1 MGTFDVLLSHG
12 RGDRNF
18 ARTLD
23 AWLRAHPGATVLWA
37 CPQFRS
43 ARVRQILDAVLGPAD
58 ARRVRVRGLADHR
71 FDETN
76 WWSSRQGLWYFA
88 VGWLLR
94 LDGWL
99 GDNAPP
105 VEKQSADEYDAQLS
119 FGVEGEAAVK
129 TGTGSE
135 LTGAAVTTNGRR
147 GAPVPV
153 LRRRRRVAAVVLC
166 GAAAVVLWA
175 SHAAILRAWQA
186 GSTLAGSR
194 IGPTT

>member
-1 MGTFDVLLSHG
+1 MLVWPGLRRLVEVGAVPTFGSLSRSALAAEGVPAWDVDVLLSHG

-94 LDGWL
+94 LDGWF

-105 VEKQSADEYDAQLS
+105 VEKQSADEYERRFL
-119 FGVEGEAAVK
+119 AALK
-129 TGTGSE
+129 E
-135 LTGAAVTTNGRR
+135 KPL
-147 GAPVPV
+147 
-153 LRRRRRVAAVVLC
+153 
-166 GAAAVVLWA
+166 
-175 SHAAILRAWQA
+175 
-186 GSTLAGSR
+186 
-194 IGPTT
+194 